1 MDRAA
6 VLHLWAEIGAE
17 AVSASQRWILSAM
30 QQQGPCLVTMLW
42 RILGNEADVCDAYQE
57 TFLNLTYHFEGRRKP
72 RHVRNYLY
80 RVAMNTAISMLRRRR
95 LQQTLQHT
103 LRQHYA
109 GDDSL
114 IYDID
119 LDSYALQEQL
129 RKAICSLPESLAD
142 VVILRDLA
150 ELPYAEVAQILGIS
164 AGTARVYRHK
174 AVKALT
180 VLMAE
185 KEQ

>member
-1 MDRAA
+1 MDKTA
-6 VLHLWAEIGAE
+6 VLHLWDGIGAE

-30 QQQGPCLVTMLW
+30 QQHGPYLVMMLW

-57 TFLNLTYHFEGRRKP
+57 TFLNLTYHFEDRRKP
-72 RHVRNYLY
+72 RHVRNYVY

-95 LQQTLQHT
+95 LRQTLQHT
-103 LRQHYA
+103 LHQHSAAA
-109 GDDSL
+109 GSL
-114 IYDID
+114 HYGID

-129 RKAICSLPESLAD
+129 RKAISSLPDTLAD

-150 ELPYAEVAQILGIS
+150 ELPYVEVAQILGIS
-164 AGTARVYRHK
+164 AKTARVYRHK
-174 AVKALT
+174 AVKALA